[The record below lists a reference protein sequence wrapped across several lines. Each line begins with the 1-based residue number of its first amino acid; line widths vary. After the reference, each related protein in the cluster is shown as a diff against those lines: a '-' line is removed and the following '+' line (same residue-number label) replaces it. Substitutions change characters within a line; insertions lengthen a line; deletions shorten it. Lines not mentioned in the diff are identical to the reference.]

1 MNGTLTRAEIQ
12 KSSGLIK
19 LDNFVLNEFR
29 KRAKGFPV
37 NVNGK
42 PYPIRKTLTYNFPL
56 SNTSSEAERYKKVSE
71 SFKVYWLKAP
81 SLTISGAD
89 LAGRNRL
96 VVLDVKADE
105 RGVITEVVLNRSSGL
120 AELDQKSIAAVKL
133 ARLKPYKINGK
144 HVRFDVTL
152 PLLFTLEN

>member
-1 MNGTLTRAEIQ
+1 MKKIILT
-12 KSSGLIK
+12 SLFLILLGCASK
-19 LDNFVLNEFR
+19 PVESLNRNLDLDVKTPPNFDSKNS
-29 KRAKGFPV
+29 
-37 NVNGK
+37 
-42 PYPIRKTLTYNFPL
+42 Y
-56 SNTSSEAERYKKVSE
+56 YKVPE

-81 SLTISGAD
+81 SLTISGAE

-96 VVLDVKADE
+96 VLLDVKADE
-105 RGVITEVVLNRSSGL
+105 WGVITEVVLNRSSGL

>member
-1 MNGTLTRAEIQ
+1 MKKIILTSLFFILLGCASKPVESLNRN
-12 KSSGLIK
+12 
-19 LDNFVLNEFR
+19 LDLDVKIPPNFDSKNS
-29 KRAKGFPV
+29 
-37 NVNGK
+37 
-42 PYPIRKTLTYNFPL
+42 YH
-56 SNTSSEAERYKKVSE
+56 KVPE
-71 SFKVYWLKAP
+71 SFKVYWFKAP
-81 SLTISGAD
+81 SLTISGAE

-120 AELDQKSIAAVKL
+120 AEIDQKSINSVKL

>member
-1 MNGTLTRAEIQ
+1 MKKIILTSLFFILLGCASKPVESLNRN
-12 KSSGLIK
+12 
-19 LDNFVLNEFR
+19 LDLDVKIPPNFDSKNS
-29 KRAKGFPV
+29 
-37 NVNGK
+37 
-42 PYPIRKTLTYNFPL
+42 YH
-56 SNTSSEAERYKKVSE
+56 KVSE

-81 SLTISGAD
+81 SLTISGAE

-120 AELDQKSIAAVKL
+120 AGLDQKSINAVKL

-144 HVRFDVTL
+144 HVRCDVTL
-152 PLLFTLEN
+152 PLLLTLEN

>member
-1 MNGTLTRAEIQ
+1 MKKIILT
-12 KSSGLIK
+12 SLFLILLGCAIK
-19 LDNFVLNEFR
+19 PVESLNRNLDLDVKTPPNFDSKNS
-29 KRAKGFPV
+29 
-37 NVNGK
+37 
-42 PYPIRKTLTYNFPL
+42 Y
-56 SNTSSEAERYKKVSE
+56 YKVPE

-81 SLTISGAD
+81 SLTISGAE

-105 RGVITEVVLNRSSGL
+105 WGVITEVVLTRSSGL
-120 AELDQKSIAAVKL
+120 AELDEKSMNAVKL
-133 ARLKPYKINGK
+133 AKLKPYKINGK

>member
-1 MNGTLTRAEIQ
+1 MKKIILT
-12 KSSGLIK
+12 SLFLILLGCASK
-19 LDNFVLNEFR
+19 PVESLNRNLDLDVKTPPNFDSKNS
-29 KRAKGFPV
+29 
-37 NVNGK
+37 
-42 PYPIRKTLTYNFPL
+42 Y
-56 SNTSSEAERYKKVSE
+56 YKVPE

-81 SLTISGAD
+81 SLTISGAE

-96 VVLDVKADE
+96 VLLDVKADE
-105 RGVITEVVLNRSSGL
+105 WGVITEVVLTRSSGL
-120 AELDQKSIAAVKL
+120 AELDEKSMNAVKL

>member
-1 MNGTLTRAEIQ
+1 MKKIILT
-12 KSSGLIK
+12 SLFLILLGCASK
-19 LDNFVLNEFR
+19 PVENLNRNLDLDVKTPPNFDSKNS
-29 KRAKGFPV
+29 
-37 NVNGK
+37 
-42 PYPIRKTLTYNFPL
+42 Y
-56 SNTSSEAERYKKVSE
+56 YKVPE

-81 SLTISGAD
+81 SLTISGAE

-96 VVLDVKADE
+96 VLLDVKADE
-105 RGVITEVVLNRSSGL
+105 WGVITEVVLNRSSGL